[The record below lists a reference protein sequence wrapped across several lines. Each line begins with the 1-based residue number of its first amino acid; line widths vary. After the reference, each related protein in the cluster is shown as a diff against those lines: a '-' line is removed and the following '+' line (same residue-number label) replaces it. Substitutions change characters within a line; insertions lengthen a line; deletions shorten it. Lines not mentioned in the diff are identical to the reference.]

1 MLKAPRKFKK
11 MLILP
16 CLCSITFYLGSQM
29 MTYTE
34 AAFIHETKVQATIST
49 ASIFPKT
56 VDQLTEQAKQHKE
69 VILHEYEEMK
79 SKVTFTSTQELEQAL
94 VTWKQG
100 REKIV
105 TEREL
110 LQKVYASI
118 ENPYNKVK
126 EELKG
131 NKSESNKQVFSYV
144 NAGFHIVKEHC
155 EYVDKEVNLQVIDKQ
170 IQAFEKLLVDET
182 AKQVSEAEKQ
192 KKLEESKK
200 QEEAKKLEESKKQ
213 EEAKKL
219 EESKK
224 QEEAKKLEES
234 KKQEEAK
241 KLEESKKQEEAKKLE
256 ESKKQEEAKKLEESK
271 KQEEEKKL
279 EESKKQEEAKK
290 LEESKKQ
297 EEKKE

>member
-1 MLKAPRKFKK
+1 MLKTPRKFKK

-79 SKVTFTSTQELEQAL
+79 SKVTFTSTQELEQVL

-100 REKIV
+100 REKI
-105 TEREL
+105 TAEREL
-110 LQKVYASI
+110 LQKVYVSI

-126 EELKG
+126 EELTG
-131 NKSESNKQVFSYV
+131 DKSESNKQVFSYV

-182 AKQVSEAEKQ
+182 TKQKNLEESKKQEEA

-271 KQEEEKKL
+271 KQEEQKK
-279 EESKKQEEAKK
+279 
-290 LEESKKQ
+290 
-297 EEKKE
+297 

>member
-69 VILHEYEEMK
+69 VILRDYEEMK
-79 SKVTFTSTQELEQAL
+79 SQVTFTSTQELEQAL

-155 EYVDKEVNLQVIDKQ
+155 EYVDKEVNLQEIDKQ

-271 KQEEEKKL
+271 KQEE
-279 EESKKQEEAKK
+279 Q
-290 LEESKKQ
+290 
-297 EEKKE
+297 KE

>member
-1 MLKAPRKFKK
+1 MLKTPRKFKK

-79 SKVTFTSTQELEQAL
+79 SKVTFTSTQELEQVL

-100 REKIV
+100 REKI
-105 TEREL
+105 TAEREL
-110 LQKVYASI
+110 LQKVYVSI

-126 EELKG
+126 EELTG
-131 NKSESNKQVFSYV
+131 DKSESNKQVFSYV

-182 AKQVSEAEKQ
+182 TKQ
-192 KKLEESKK
+192 KNLEESKK

-256 ESKKQEEAKKLEESK
+256 ESKKQEEAE
-271 KQEEEKKL
+271 KL

-297 EEKKE
+297 EEQKK

>member
-1 MLKAPRKFKK
+1 MLKPPRKFKK

-34 AAFIHETKVQATIST
+34 AAFVHETKVAATIST

-56 VDQLTEQAKQHKE
+56 VDQLIEQAKQHKE
-69 VILHEYEEMK
+69 VILHEYKEMK
-79 SKVTFTSTQELEQAL
+79 SKLNVRSTQEIEQAL
-94 VTWKQG
+94 VIWKQG
-100 REKIV
+100 REKIAA
-105 TEREL
+105 ERES
-110 LQKVYASI
+110 LQKVYKSI
-118 ENPYNKVK
+118 EEPYNQVQ

-131 NKSESNKQVFSYV
+131 HTTESNKQVFSYV
-144 NAGFHIVKEHC
+144 NAGFHIVKENC
-155 EYVDKEVNLQVIDKQ
+155 EYIDKEVNLQVIDKQ
-170 IQAFEKLLVDET
+170 IQDFEKLLVDET
-182 AKQVSEAEKQ
+182 A
-192 KKLEESKK
+192 KLEESKK

-224 QEEAKKLEES
+224 QEEAKRLEE

-256 ESKKQEEAKKLEESK
+256 EKKQEEARKLEEKKQEEARKLEEKKQEEAKKLEEKK
-271 KQEEEKKL
+271 KQEEQK
-279 EESKKQEEAKK
+279 
-290 LEESKKQ
+290 
-297 EEKKE
+297 

>member
-16 CLCSITFYLGSQM
+16 CLCSIIFYLGSQM

-271 KQEEEKKL
+271 KQEE
-279 EESKKQEEAKK
+279 AKK

>member
-1 MLKAPRKFKK
+1 MLKPPSNFKK

-34 AAFIHETKVQATIST
+34 AAFVHETKVTATIST

-69 VILHEYEEMK
+69 VILREYEGMK
-79 SKVTFTSTQELEQAL
+79 LKLTFTSIQELEQVL
-94 VTWKQG
+94 TTWKQG

-105 TEREL
+105 AEREL
-110 LQKVYASI
+110 LQKVYVSI
-118 ENPYNKVK
+118 ESPYNQVQ
-126 EELKG
+126 EELKS
-131 NKSESNKQVFSYV
+131 NTTESNKQVFSYV
-144 NAGFHIVKEHC
+144 NAGFHIVKDNC
-155 EYVDKEVNLQVIDKQ
+155 EYVDKEVKLQVIDKQ
-170 IQAFEKLLVDET
+170 IQDFEKLLVDET
-182 AKQVSEAEKQ
+182 AKLEEGKKQEEA
-192 KKLEESKK
+192 KKLEEKK

-234 KKQEEAK
+234 KKQEETK
-241 KLEESKKQEEAKKLE
+241 KLEEKKKQEEAKKLE
-256 ESKKQEEAKKLEESK
+256 EKKKQEEQKNKDSK
-271 KQEEEKKL
+271 
-279 EESKKQEEAKK
+279 
-290 LEESKKQ
+290 
-297 EEKKE
+297 

>member
-1 MLKAPRKFKK
+1 MLKPPSNFKK

-34 AAFIHETKVQATIST
+34 AAFVHETKVTATIST

-69 VILHEYEEMK
+69 VILREYEEMK
-79 SKVTFTSTQELEQAL
+79 SKVTVTSTQELEQAL

-105 TEREL
+105 AEREL
-110 LQKVYASI
+110 LQKVYVSI
-118 ENPYNKVK
+118 ETPYNQVQ
-126 EELKG
+126 EELKS
-131 NKSESNKQVFSYV
+131 NTTESNKQVFSYV
-144 NAGFHIVKEHC
+144 NAGFHIVKDNC
-155 EYVDKEVNLQVIDKQ
+155 EYVDKEVKLQVIDKQ
-170 IQAFEKLLVDET
+170 IQDFEKLLVEET
-182 AKQVSEAEKQ
+182 AKQVS
-192 KKLEESKK
+192 ESKK

-224 QEEAKKLEES
+224 QEEAKKLEE
-234 KKQEEAK
+234 KKREEAK
-241 KLEESKKQEEAKKLE
+241 KLEEKKKQEEQKNKD
-256 ESKKQEEAKKLEESK
+256 SK
-271 KQEEEKKL
+271 
-279 EESKKQEEAKK
+279 
-290 LEESKKQ
+290 
-297 EEKKE
+297 

>member
-1 MLKAPRKFKK
+1 MLKPPHKFKR

-34 AAFIHETKVQATIST
+34 AAFIHETKVEATIST

-69 VILHEYEEMK
+69 VILREYEGMK
-79 SKVTFTSTQELEQAL
+79 LKLKLTFTSIQELEQVLA
-94 VTWKQG
+94 TWKQG

-105 TEREL
+105 AEREL
-110 LQKVYASI
+110 LQKVYVSI
-118 ENPYNKVK
+118 EGPYNQVQ

-144 NAGFHIVKEHC
+144 NAGFHIVKDNC
-155 EYVDKEVNLQVIDKQ
+155 EYVDKEVKLQVIDKQ
-170 IQAFEKLLVDET
+170 IQDFEKLLVEET
-182 AKQVSEAEKQ
+182 AKQVSEAKKQ
-192 KKLEESKK
+192 EEAKKLEESKKQEEAKKQEESKK

-224 QEEAKKLEES
+224 QEEAKKLEE

-241 KLEESKKQEEAKKLE
+241 KLEEKKKQEEQKNKD
-256 ESKKQEEAKKLEESK
+256 SK
-271 KQEEEKKL
+271 
-279 EESKKQEEAKK
+279 
-290 LEESKKQ
+290 
-297 EEKKE
+297 

>member
-1 MLKAPRKFKK
+1 MLKPPRKFKK

-34 AAFIHETKVQATIST
+34 AAFVHETKVTATIST

-56 VDQLTEQAKQHKE
+56 VDQLTEQAKRHKE
-69 VILHEYEEMK
+69 VILHEYEGMK
-79 SKVTFTSTQELEQAL
+79 SRVTVTSTQELEQAL

-100 REKIV
+100 REKIA

-110 LQKVYASI
+110 LQKVYVSI
-118 ENPYNKVK
+118 ETPFNQVQ

-131 NKSESNKQVFSYV
+131 NTTESNKQVFSYV
-144 NAGFHIVKEHC
+144 NAGFQIVKDNC
-155 EYVDKEVNLQVIDKQ
+155 QYVDKEVNLQAIDKQ
-170 IQAFEKLLVDET
+170 IQDFEKLLVDET
-182 AKQVSEAEKQ
+182 AKQVSEV
-192 KKLEESKK
+192 KK

-234 KKQEEAK
+234 KKQDEAK
-241 KLEESKKQEEAKKLE
+241 KLEESKKQE
-256 ESKKQEEAKKLEESK
+256 
-271 KQEEEKKL
+271 
-279 EESKKQEEAKK
+279 
-290 LEESKKQ
+290 
-297 EEKKE
+297 

>member
-1 MLKAPRKFKK
+1 MLKPPRKFKK

-34 AAFIHETKVQATIST
+34 AAFIHETKVEATIST

-56 VDQLTEQAKQHKE
+56 VDQLIEQAKQRKE
-69 VILHEYEEMK
+69 VILREYEGMK
-79 SKVTFTSTQELEQAL
+79 LKLTFTSIQELEQVLA
-94 VTWKQG
+94 TWKQG

-105 TEREL
+105 AEREL
-110 LQKVYASI
+110 LQKVYVSI
-118 ENPYNKVK
+118 EGPYNQVQ

-144 NAGFHIVKEHC
+144 NAGFHIVKDNC
-155 EYVDKEVNLQVIDKQ
+155 EYVDKEVKLQVIDKQ
-170 IQAFEKLLVDET
+170 IQDFEKLLVDET

-192 KKLEESKK
+192 KELEESKK

-219 EESKK
+219 EEKKK
-224 QEEAKKLEES
+224 QEEAKKLEDS
-234 KKQEEAK
+234 KKQEEQK
-241 KLEESKKQEEAKKLE
+241 NKDSK
-256 ESKKQEEAKKLEESK
+256 
-271 KQEEEKKL
+271 
-279 EESKKQEEAKK
+279 
-290 LEESKKQ
+290 
-297 EEKKE
+297 

>member
-1 MLKAPRKFKK
+1 MLKPPRKFKK

-34 AAFIHETKVQATIST
+34 AAFVHETKVTATIST

-79 SKVTFTSTQELEQAL
+79 SKVTVTSTQELEQAL

-105 TEREL
+105 AEREL
-110 LQKVYASI
+110 LQKVYVSI
-118 ENPYNKVK
+118 EGPYNQVQ
-126 EELKG
+126 EALKG

-144 NAGFHIVKEHC
+144 NAGFHIVKENC
-155 EYVDKEVNLQVIDKQ
+155 EYVDKEANLQVIDKQ
-170 IQAFEKLLVDET
+170 IQDFEKLLVDET
-182 AKQVSEAEKQ
+182 AK
-192 KKLEESKK
+192 LEESKK
-200 QEEAKKLEESKKQ
+200 QEEAKKLEEKKKEEAKKLEESKKQ

-241 KLEESKKQEEAKKLE
+241 KLEEKKQEEARKLE
-256 ESKKQEEAKKLEESK
+256 EKKKQEEHNNKDSK
-271 KQEEEKKL
+271 
-279 EESKKQEEAKK
+279 
-290 LEESKKQ
+290 
-297 EEKKE
+297 

>member
-1 MLKAPRKFKK
+1 MLKPPRKFKK

-34 AAFIHETKVQATIST
+34 AAFIHETKVAATIST

-56 VDQLTEQAKQHKE
+56 VDQLSEQAKQHKE

-79 SKVTFTSTQELEQAL
+79 SKATVTSTQELEQAL
-94 VTWKQG
+94 VKWKQG

-105 TEREL
+105 AEREL
-110 LQKVYASI
+110 LQKVYVSI
-118 ENPYNKVK
+118 ESSYNQVQ

-131 NKSESNKQVFSYV
+131 GNTTESNKQVFSYV
-144 NAGFHIVKEHC
+144 NTGFHIVKDNC
-155 EYVDKEVNLQVIDKQ
+155 EYVDKEVKLQVIDKQ
-170 IQAFEKLLVDET
+170 IQDFEKLLVEET
-182 AKQVSEAEKQ
+182 AKQVSEAT
-192 KKLEESKK
+192 K

-224 QEEAKKLEES
+224 QEEAKKLEEGKKQEEAKKLEEG

-241 KLEESKKQEEAKKLE
+241 KLEESKKQEE
-256 ESKKQEEAKKLEESK
+256 SKKHE
-271 KQEEEKKL
+271 
-279 EESKKQEEAKK
+279 
-290 LEESKKQ
+290 
-297 EEKKE
+297 

>member
-34 AAFIHETKVQATIST
+34 AAFIQETKVQATIST

-234 KKQEEAK
+234 KKQEE
-241 KLEESKKQEEAKKLE
+241 
-256 ESKKQEEAKKLEESK
+256 
-271 KQEEEKKL
+271 
-279 EESKKQEEAKK
+279 
-290 LEESKKQ
+290 
-297 EEKKE
+297 KKE

>member
-271 KQEEEKKL
+271 KQEE
-279 EESKKQEEAKK
+279 Q
-290 LEESKKQ
+290 
-297 EEKKE
+297 KE